1 MNRSSFNLMIM
12 SLNEEQLKRIQDKVQ
27 VLVKNQSSLQKENL
41 SLQEELSKLKKL
53 TQQYEEAVEKLKQQV
68 DILKF
73 SNGEMDAEEKKQ
85 FEKRINSYVK
95 EIDRCITLLS
105 E

>member
-1 MNRSSFNLMIM
+1 M

-27 VLVKNQSSLQKENL
+27 VLVKSQTGLQKENI
-41 SLQEELSKLKKL
+41 SLQEENSKLKKL
-53 TQQYEEAVEKLKQQV
+53 TQQYEETVEKLKQQV
-68 DILKF
+68 DILRF

-85 FEKRINSYVK
+85 FEKRVNSYVK
-95 EIDRCITLLS
+95 EIDRCIALLS